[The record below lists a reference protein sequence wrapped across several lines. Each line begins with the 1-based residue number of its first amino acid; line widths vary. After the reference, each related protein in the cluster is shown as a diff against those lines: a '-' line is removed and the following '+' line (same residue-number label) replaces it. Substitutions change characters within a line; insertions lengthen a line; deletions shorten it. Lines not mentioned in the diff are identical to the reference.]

1 MNTQER
7 EINLLNKMVDTQAET
22 IKIYQDTIIP
32 MYKKHIKQL
41 EEELEDC
48 LIQGGVYND

>member
-22 IKIYQDTIIP
+22 IKIYQKSIVPT
-32 MYKKHIKQL
+32 YEKRIKNLKEQL
-41 EEELEDC
+41 
-48 LIQGGVYND
+48 NAK